1 MSSVEQ
7 VVQDENSIKYYW
19 TALAFLLYYDYSLT
33 FSDEVQ
39 YVWKGRKS
47 WVFVIFI
54 LNRYIPMAFM
64 IWYIV
69 QISSWNSPHN
79 TCSKT
84 NVLENLLCTWCTVIA
99 QVVLNSRIHALA
111 MKKWIITG
119 FFSCITLAQFALGI
133 CMMVLVSSGASPIG
147 DQTSI
152 NDTVH
157 QICTG
162 NRKIQIAYTA
172 MSLFY
177 DALAFLVV
185 IGFVRSG
192 PLKGFKMP
200 RLLRTFVQDSTVYFL
215 IIFTSHFVLE
225 MSLLFARPTLQLL
238 PSLGT
243 FVYLPTMVSRLM
255 LSLRK
260 AADTSESEAAWSLT
274 SVSRTSSSGRRR
286 WTTRRSDEMVFAPI
300 LNEGA
305 IMPTEGDIPLVAA

>member
-64 IWYIV
+64 I
-69 QISSWNSPHN
+69 
-79 TCSKT
+79 CKT

-111 MKKWIITG
+111 MKKWVVTG

-133 CMMVLVSSGASPIG
+133 CMMVLVSSGASTIG
-147 DQTSI
+147 DKTSI
-152 NDTVH
+152 DDTVH

-238 PSLGT
+238 PSL
-243 FVYLPTMVSRLM
+243 
-255 LSLRK
+255 
-260 AADTSESEAAWSLT
+260 
-274 SVSRTSSSGRRR
+274 
-286 WTTRRSDEMVFAPI
+286 
-300 LNEGA
+300 
-305 IMPTEGDIPLVAA
+305 